1 MNSKPLP
8 SPFVDLEPFTRQWC
22 LGSQQE
28 RHMALMDCSIEGLR
42 PFYQALM
49 GRMDAII
56 AYLNQFPLDS
66 MPDDAQNLFHLA
78 MTWAETAHPID
89 LGWKTTDIDDS
100 FPANRI
106 EYLAP
111 SRAAA
116 T

>member
-1 MNSKPLP
+1 
-8 SPFVDLEPFTRQWC
+8 
-22 LGSQQE
+22 
-28 RHMALMDCSIEGLR
+28 MALMGCSVDDLR

-49 GRMDAII
+49 GRMDEII

-66 MPDDAQNLFHLA
+66 MPEDAQNLFHLA
-78 MTWAETAHPID
+78 LTWAETAHPID

-116 T
+116 S